1 MIIEAD
7 SLTTTWEVAKEV
19 NVQHSG
25 LLAFEANW
33 KGEKA
38 HKWVPNELTANQKN
52 YCFEVSSSSYSAQQ
66 RTISQSDCDVWW
78 KIDFIQLAV
87 TSSVAGP
94 RSSALESKH
103 FPKPKLHPKKVMV
116 NVWWSAAHLI
126 HYSFLN
132 PSKTITFEKYAQ
144 QIDEMHWQLHCL
156 QPATE
161 RAQFVPWQCLTA
173 RHKTNASKVEWMG
186 PWSFASSAI
195 FTWPLTNQLPP
206 LQTSRKFFAGKMLP
220 QLAGGRKCFPRVHW
234 ILRHGF

>member
-7 SLTTTWEVAKEV
+7 CLTTTWEVAKEV

-66 RTISQSDCDVWW
+66 WTISQSDCDVWW

-94 RSSALESKH
+94 RRSFKALLKA
-103 FPKPKLHPKKVMV
+103 KLAPKKAQSLAGGLML
-116 NVWWSAAHLI
+116 AGLL

-132 PSKTITFEKYAQ
+132 PGKTITSEKYAQ
-144 QIDEMHWQLHCL
+144 QMDVLKTEM
-156 QPATE
+156 PS
-161 RAQFVPWQCLTA
+161 
-173 RHKTNASKVEWMG
+173 ASNGQQK
-186 PWSFASSAI
+186 
-195 FTWPLTNQLPP
+195 
-206 LQTSRKFFAGKMLP
+206 
-220 QLAGGRKCFPRVHW
+220 
-234 ILRHGF
+234 